1 MREPRL
7 APFRAPALLFAFF
20 LLLQA
25 ASAAVLFVLKMG
37 PGVARI
43 AAFYRGDEAH
53 FVPAKTLEGLLLV
66 AVPHLVAIPLVLFAA
81 IHVVVW
87 ARELGPRA
95 ARVATGLTFG
105 AALAGIVAG
114 FLARYAGAGFAWL
127 KLGAFLALEAAL
139 VGWAGL
145 LVAVF
150 LPRRAPLRRVAT
162 HRRAAPAGAK
172 EAL

>member
-7 APFRAPALLFAFF
+7 APFRAPALLFAVF

-25 ASAAVLFVLKMG
+25 ATGAVLFVLKMG
-37 PGVARI
+37 PGVARV
-43 AAFYRGDEAH
+43 AAFYRGDEASY
-53 FVPAKTLEGLLLV
+53 VPAKTVDGLLLV

-81 IHVVVW
+81 IHVVAW
-87 ARELGPRA
+87 ARAIGPRA
-95 ARVATGLTFG
+95 ARAATALTFG
-105 AALAGIVAG
+105 AALSGIAAG
-114 FLARYAGAGFAWL
+114 FLTRYAGADFAWL
-127 KLGAFLALEAAL
+127 KLGAFLVLEAAL

-150 LPRRAPLRRVAT
+150 LPRGARLPHVA
-162 HRRAAPAGAK
+162 RDSGGAPAGAK